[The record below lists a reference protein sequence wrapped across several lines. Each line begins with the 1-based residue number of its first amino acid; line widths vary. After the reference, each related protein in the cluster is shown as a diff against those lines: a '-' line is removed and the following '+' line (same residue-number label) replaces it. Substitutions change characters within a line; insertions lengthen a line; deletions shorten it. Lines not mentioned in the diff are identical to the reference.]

1 MWSNKPFSMI
11 DAMVKPPVV
20 VVVHSGTGFYR
31 SMGMKEKGS
40 IQQSYPCLH
49 WIVVAKGVRVHCRWK
64 EEAV

>member
-1 MWSNKPFSMI
+1 
-11 DAMVKPPVV
+11 MVKPPVV

-40 IQQSYPCLH
+40 IQQSYPCLR